1 MYVIFIIFLVVGNVL
16 LASTT
21 SCDDTCSYEDS
32 CRQVL
37 SHIKCLGRRIDE
49 LTMEIQNITNSIQ
62 VGDTNRNHSCTR
74 DPSTFGC
81 PKKIITMSY
90 PKHIHITKDGMVYI
104 SGWGDGY
111 VHMFDTNGNFQKK
124 FAVPNGG
131 PIGLYAKDDRLYV
144 AGFNGKKIYEY
155 TTKGA
160 FIGVKISQ
168 KDPVGIAI
176 DSDGKFYVSEWD
188 TGKVHVYNSNGT
200 KSHVITGIGNYSRKI
215 QFDSNGNLR
224 ITDFYTGKVFVVTKS
239 GDHLCNL
246 KIEGVGYAEGLF
258 VDCEDNMYVADRSS
272 PGEVY
277 ICDKN
282 GKQIKVITGFEGAG
296 DSAIAPDGTLWITDF
311 TGNKVYLY

>member
-1 MYVIFIIFLVVGNVL
+1 MYIIFVIFLVVGNIQ
-16 LASTT
+16 ASTT

-32 CRQVL
+32 CQQVL
-37 SHIKCLGRRIDE
+37 SQIKCLGRRIDE
-49 LTMEIQNITNSIQ
+49 LTKEIQNITNSIQ
-62 VGDTNRNHSCTR
+62 VGHTDKNHSCTR

-81 PKKIITMSY
+81 PKKLITLSH
-90 PKHIHITKDGMVYI
+90 PKHIHITKSGEVYI

-111 VHMFDTNGNFQKK
+111 VHMFDKNGNFQKK
-124 FAVPNGG
+124 FSVPNGG
-131 PIGLYAKDDRLYV
+131 PIGLWAKDDRLYV

-160 FIGVKISQ
+160 FIDAKISQ
-168 KDPVGIAI
+168 KDPIGIAI

-188 TGKVHVYNSNGT
+188 TGKIHVYNSDGT
-200 KSHVITGIGNYSRKI
+200 KSHVITGVGKYSRKI
-215 QFDSNGNLR
+215 QFDSDGNLR
-224 ITDFYTGKVFVVTKS
+224 VLTHSKGIYVITTAGV
-239 GDHLCNL
+239 HLCNFQINGL
-246 KIEGVGYAEGLF
+246 KSGEGLF
-258 VDCEDNMYVADRSS
+258 VDCEDNMYVADRSN

-296 DSAIAPDGTLWITDF
+296 DVAIAPDGTLWITDF

>member
-1 MYVIFIIFLVVGNVL
+1 MYIAFIIFLVVGDVL
-16 LASTT
+16 GFTT
-21 SCDDTCSYEDS
+21 TVCDDTCSYEDS

-37 SHIKCLGRRIDE
+37 SQIKCLGRKIDE
-49 LTMEIQNITNSIQ
+49 LTKEIQNITNSIQ
-62 VGDTNRNHSCTR
+62 VGGTNGCTH
-74 DPSTFGC
+74 DPSMFGC
-81 PKKIITMSY
+81 PKKLITISH
-90 PKHIHITKDGMVYI
+90 PKHIHITKDGKVYI
-104 SGWGDGY
+104 SGSGDGY
-111 VHMFDTNGNFQKK
+111 VHMFDKNGNFQKK
-124 FAVPNGG
+124 FAVLNGT
-131 PIGLYAKDDRLYV
+131 PIGLYVKDDQLYV
-144 AGFNGKKIYEY
+144 AGFKGGKIYEY
-155 TTKGA
+155 TTNGS

-188 TGKVHVYNSNGT
+188 TGKIHVYNSDGT
-200 KSHVITGIGNYSRKI
+200 KSHVISGVGNYSRKI

-258 VDCEDNMYVADRSS
+258 VDLDCEDNMYVADRSS

-282 GKQIKVITGFEGAG
+282 GKQIKVMTGFEGAG
-296 DSAIAPDGTLWITDF
+296 DAAIAPDGTLWITDF
-311 TGNKVYLY
+311 VGNKVYLY